1 MNPNRISNQ
10 RAFTLIE
17 LLVVIA
23 IIAILAAMLL
33 PAIARAKDQAWST
46 KCLNNYR
53 QIGIACT
60 MYANDHNDA
69 LPLSAHQGASWVGSL
84 QSYLAGTNL
93 WRCPRDQNKTRLYS
107 SAINDF
113 LLPPVPGETRKDY
126 SKNSTLPCACATFL
140 MGETKTNATGDHFHF
155 ADPFE
160 GGYAPPFFA
169 AQVDVERHKKSAN
182 YLYVDGHVERL
193 SWNAVKPKL
202 TQIGSTF
209 VDPAGVPAKA
219 AQ

>member
-1 MNPNRISNQ
+1 MSSKSNQ

-23 IIAILAAMLL
+23 IIAILAALL
-33 PAIARAKDQAWST
+33 VPAIARAKDQAWST
-46 KCLNNYR
+46 KCLSNYR

-60 MYANDHNDA
+60 MYANDHNDS
-69 LPLSAHQGASWVGSL
+69 LPLSAHEGASWVGTL
-84 QSYLAGTNL
+84 RTYLSGTNL
-93 WRCPRDQNKTRLYS
+93 WRCPSDLNKTRIFS

-113 LLPPVPGETRKDY
+113 ILPPVAGETRKDF
-126 SKNSTLPCACATFL
+126 SKGSTLPCACATFL
-140 MGETKTNATGDHFHF
+140 MGEKEKKENVSDHFHF

-160 GGYAPPFFA
+160 AGYAPPFFA

-182 YLYVDGHVERL
+182 YLFVDGHVERL

-202 TQIGSTF
+202 TANGSTF
-209 VDPAGVPAKA
+209 VDPAGKPAN
-219 AQ
+219 